1 MNWERLQA
9 DTVACDRCARLR
21 DHCRRVA
28 EVKRASYRD
37 QEYWARPVPN
47 FGDPASP
54 ILMVGL
60 APGAH
65 GSNRTGRMFTGDGSG
80 DFLYRALHAVGLC
93 NRPWAVG
100 LDDGLKLNGIAIT
113 AVARCAPPGNK
124 PNAEELANCR
134 PYFERTA
141 DLMPNLKLFFALGK
155 IAFDETVRLARL
167 RGWLDAKATFAHDS
181 AIELTDG
188 RWLLG
193 CYHPSQQ
200 NTFTGRLTPEMMVR
214 VLLRAIR
221 LAG

>member
-1 MNWERLQA
+1 
-9 DTVACDRCARLR
+9 
-21 DHCRRVA
+21 
-28 EVKRASYRD
+28 
-37 QEYWARPVPN
+37 
-47 FGDPASP
+47 
-54 ILMVGL
+54 
-60 APGAH
+60 
-65 GSNRTGRMFTGDGSG
+65 MFTGDGSG